1 MSKLV
6 KGTRPQAIGAGAMVG
21 KRNRDSLVAHTAFAR
36 GARASKVTRPRV
48 PPSRI
53 DGPPEVL

>member
-1 MSKLV
+1 
-6 KGTRPQAIGAGAMVG
+6 MVG